1 MPRVVM
7 CGRGMRYVKPTK
19 VIKKPEEM
27 MGKGKK
33 EFKQITL
40 KVETPKKYVSF
51 S

>member
-1 MPRVVM
+1 M

-40 KVETPKKYVSF
+40 KVETPKKFVSF